1 MLLVSGLA
9 LGSLGYIA
17 SIFMASQR
25 NFNVFV
31 AENLFKNIEYL
42 LCGVRTGYVAHIQSW
57 KVCLLK
63 S

>member
-42 LCGVRTGYVAHIQSW
+42 LCGVRTGYVAHIQS
-57 KVCLLK
+57 
-63 S
+63 